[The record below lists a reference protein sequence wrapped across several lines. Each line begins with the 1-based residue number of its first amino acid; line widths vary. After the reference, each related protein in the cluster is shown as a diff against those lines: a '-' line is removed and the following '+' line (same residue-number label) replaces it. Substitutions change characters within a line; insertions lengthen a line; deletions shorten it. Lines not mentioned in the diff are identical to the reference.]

1 MTYERISRTNHWESK
16 TRFYYI
22 YNSMRQRCTNPK
34 CDAYI
39 YYWAFWLKC
48 DWNTYE
54 DFKKD
59 MYDSYLKHCEEYWEK
74 DTTIDRID
82 NSKGYSK
89 KNCRRATRKEQV
101 HNRTNTRMYE
111 WKWKMMAPKEIFDKE
126 NPNVLYDTFRQRLKK
141 WWSVER
147 ALFPMW

>member
-1 MTYERISRTNHWESK
+1 MK
-16 TRFYYI
+16 
-22 YNSMRQRCTNPK
+22 QRCEHPK
-34 CDAYI
+34 CDAYK

-59 MYDSYLKHCEEYWEK
+59 MYDSYLKHCEKYWEK
-74 DTTIDRID
+74 ETTIDRID
-82 NSKGYSK
+82 NSKWYSK
-89 KNCRRATRKEQV
+89 KNCRRATRDEQRR
-101 HNRTNTRMYE
+101 NRCVTKMYK
-111 WKWKMMAPKEIFDKE
+111 WKWKMMTQKEIFDKE
-126 NPNVLYDTFRQRLKK
+126 KPNLVYDTFRQRLRK